1 MNKNEILLEVWHN
14 RDEFA
19 KRHNYDLNEMV
30 ATLQDMERH
39 PWSAI
44 VDRRKENPNQSL
56 QRTAEKS
63 AAAELNRSTNNNK

>member
-1 MNKNEILLEVWHN
+1 MEKNKILLEVWRN

-30 ATLQDMERH
+30 ATLQEMERH

-44 VDRRKENPNQSL
+44 VDRRKEISNKSL
-56 QRTAEKS
+56 QRRT
-63 AAAELNRSTNNNK
+63 LRHRR